1 VSLFRLN
8 ADTEGRQRAPTIEA
22 VRRFWDE
29 NPCGSRRSVRSDR
42 RGYFREIS
50 EQRYRGEPHILRIA
64 RFEEFQDRDVLEI
77 GCGIGTDGVQFA
89 RHGARYVGVD
99 LTPAA
104 ITLAREQFDLLDL
117 SGHFHEADARSLPF
131 RDRAFDH
138 VYSFGVIH
146 HTPDP
151 EAVVREIRR
160 VLRPGGS
167 LTVMLYNRSSINYRV
182 EIMTLRRF
190 LRCFLLPRFAPG
202 VLSRLT
208 GLPQVKLEEYRWS
221 LRHVSTLD
229 AQAWLNANTDGAECP
244 LSGVYDAAAA
254 SELFG
259 EFANVR
265 TEVFYFDSSHCS
277 LVGHHLSPRVRDAL
291 GRRLGWHRIVYATN
305 PG

>member
-1 VSLFRLN
+1 MSLFRLG
-8 ADTEGRQRAPTIEA
+8 ARQQGAPTIEA

-29 NPCGSRRSVRSDR
+29 NPCGSRRSVWSDR
-42 RGYFREIS
+42 REYFCEIS
-50 EQRYRGEPHILRIA
+50 ERRYRGEPHILRIA

-104 ITLAREQFDLLDL
+104 IALAREQFDLLDL
-117 SGHFHEADARSLPF
+117 SGDFREADARSLPF
-131 RDRAFDH
+131 RDRSFDH

-146 HTPDP
+146 HSPDP

-160 VLRPGGS
+160 VLRLGGS

-182 EIMTLRRF
+182 EIMTVRRF
-190 LRCFLLPRFAPG
+190 FRWFLLPRFSPG

-208 GLPQVKLEEYRWS
+208 GLPRAKLEEYRRS

-229 AQAWLNANTDGAECP
+229 AQGWLNANTDGAECP
-244 LSGVYDAAAA
+244 LSMVYDEAEAL
-254 SELFG
+254 ELFG
-259 EFANVR
+259 DFANVR
-265 TEVFYFDSSHCS
+265 TEVFYFDSSHWS
-277 LVGHHLSPRVRDAL
+277 VVGHHLSPRVREAL
-291 GRRLGWHRIVYATN
+291 GRRFGWHRVVYAIN